1 MFKKDR
7 KDFEKKWDDINVFIQ
22 YGILTDE
29 KFNEKAKAF
38 SMLKN
43 AKNEYFT
50 IDEYKE
56 KVKAAQ
62 TDKNENLFYYIL
74 MIRTNII
81 H

>member
-56 KVKAAQ
+56 KVKLHKQ
-62 TDKNENLFYYIL
+62 IKISIL
-74 MIRTNII
+74 IFS
-81 H
+81 